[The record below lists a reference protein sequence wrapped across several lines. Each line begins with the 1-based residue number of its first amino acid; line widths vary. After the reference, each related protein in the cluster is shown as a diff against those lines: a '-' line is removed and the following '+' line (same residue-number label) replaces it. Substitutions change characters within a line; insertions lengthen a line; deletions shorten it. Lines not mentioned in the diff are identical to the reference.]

1 MKVKRLVAGAMVFAS
16 AALLAA
22 CGSKS
27 SSSSS
32 ETFNRMEKDVIS
44 TIDNA
49 HITDVI
55 SGQAAV
61 DTGDGLYR
69 YKGKKLEPAV
79 ATKVVK
85 PTNNGLTYTFNLRKT
100 KWSNGDPVTAK
111 DFVFAWKRAA
121 DPKTKSEYAYLFS
134 GIKNA
139 DDITAGKKAASTLGV
154 KAEGDYK
161 LVVTMD
167 RPVPYFSTMMV
178 NPVFFP
184 LNQKTV
190 DKYGKKFGTQSK
202 YLVFNGPFKL
212 TNWNGT
218 GNSWD
223 EVKNTSYW
231 NAKQVKLDKI
241 HVQVVKDS
249 NTAANL
255 FATKKLDD
263 AVLTGEIAK
272 QHAKDKDY
280 VGDKQGR
287 TTYLDMNEEKVPDF
301 KNLKLRQAVAMAINR
316 DEFANKVIGDGS
328 FGISTIT
335 PENSGSNPKTG
346 EDFSKEAAKESKTV
360 QTYDLK
366 KAKQLWAEGLKEV
379 GKSGEDVTL
388 TTDDTDVAKKS
399 AEYLQSALEQL
410 PGMKVSISSV
420 PFKTRI
426 QRSLDGSAQFIL
438 SGWQGDFPDPISF
451 LDLYT
456 TGNTYNFSHWSNKQY
471 DDLIKA
477 SKGTDANSETKR
489 YDDLLKAQEL
499 LSKESPVATL
509 YQTVQGH
516 LRNPKLKG
524 ATFSPAN
531 MYNFVGA
538 YMAK

>member
-1 MKVKRLVAGAMVFAS
+1 MKAKRMIAAAMVVAS
-16 AALLAA
+16 AVLLVA

-27 SSSSS
+27 SSST

-44 TIDNA
+44 TMDNA

-69 YKGKKLEPAV
+69 YKGKKLQPAV

-85 PTNNGLTYTFNLRKT
+85 PTNKGLTYTFNLRKT

-111 DFVFAWKRAA
+111 DFVFAWRRAT

-139 DDITAGKKAASTLGV
+139 DDITAGKKAPSTLGV
-154 KAEGDYK
+154 KAEGNYK
-161 LVVTMD
+161 LVVTME
-167 RPVPYFSTMMV
+167 RPIPYFSTMMV

-190 DKYGKKFGTQSK
+190 EKYGKKFGTQSK

-223 EVKNTSYW
+223 EVKNKSYW

-241 HVQVVKDS
+241 HVQVVKDA

-287 TTYLDMNEEKVPDF
+287 TSYLDMNEEKVPDF

-316 DEFANKVIGDGS
+316 KEFANKVIGDGS
-328 FGISTIT
+328 FGISTLT

-346 EDFSKEAAKESKTV
+346 EDFAKEAAKESETV
-360 QTYDLK
+360 QSYNLK
-366 KAKQLWAEGLKEV
+366 EAKKLWAEGLKEV
-379 GKSGEDVTL
+379 GKSGEQVTL

-399 AEYLQSALEQL
+399 AEYIQSALEQL

-426 QRSLDGSAQFIL
+426 QRSLDGTAQFIL

-471 DDLIKA
+471 DELIKA
-477 SKGTDANSETKR
+477 SETTDANNETKR
-489 YDDLLKAQEL
+489 YNDLLKAQEL
-499 LSKESPVATL
+499 LSKEAPVATL

-524 ATFSPAN
+524 VTFSPAN

>member
-1 MKVKRLVAGAMVFAS
+1 MKAKRMIAGAMVVAS
-16 AALLAA
+16 AVLLVA

-27 SSSSS
+27 SSST

-44 TIDNA
+44 TMDNA

-69 YKGKKLEPAV
+69 YKGKKLQPAV

-85 PTNNGLTYTFNLRKT
+85 PTNKGLTYTFNLRKT

-111 DFVFAWKRAA
+111 DFVFAWRRAT

-139 DDITAGKKAASTLGV
+139 DDITAGKKAPSTLGV
-154 KAEGDYK
+154 KAEGNYK
-161 LVVTMD
+161 LVVTME
-167 RPVPYFSTMMV
+167 RPIPYFSTMMV

-190 DKYGKKFGTQSK
+190 EKYGKKFGTQSK

-223 EVKNTSYW
+223 EVKNKSYW

-241 HVQVVKDS
+241 HVQVVKDA

-287 TTYLDMNEEKVPDF
+287 TSYLDMNEEKVPDF

-316 DEFANKVIGDGS
+316 KEFANKVIGDGS
-328 FGISTIT
+328 FGISTLT

-346 EDFSKEAAKESKTV
+346 EDFAKEAAKESETV
-360 QTYDLK
+360 QSYNLK
-366 KAKQLWAEGLKEV
+366 EAKKLWAEGLKEV
-379 GKSGEDVTL
+379 GKSGEQVTL

-399 AEYLQSALEQL
+399 AEYIQSALEQL

-426 QRSLDGSAQFIL
+426 QRSLDGTTQFIL

-471 DDLIKA
+471 DELIKA
-477 SKGTDANSETKR
+477 SETTDANNETKR
-489 YDDLLKAQEL
+489 YNDLLKAQEL
-499 LSKESPVATL
+499 LSKEAPVATL

-524 ATFSPAN
+524 VTFSPAN

>member
-1 MKVKRLVAGAMVFAS
+1 MKAKRMIAGAMVVAS
-16 AALLAA
+16 AVLLVA

-27 SSSSS
+27 SSST

-44 TIDNA
+44 TMDNA

-69 YKGKKLEPAV
+69 YKGKKLQPAV

-85 PTNNGLTYTFNLRKT
+85 PTNKGLTYTFNLRKT

-111 DFVFAWKRAA
+111 DFVFAWRRAT

-139 DDITAGKKAASTLGV
+139 DDITAGKKAPSTLGV
-154 KAEGDYK
+154 KAEGNYK
-161 LVVTMD
+161 LVVTME
-167 RPVPYFSTMMV
+167 RPIPYFSTMMV

-190 DKYGKKFGTQSK
+190 EKYGKKFGTQSK

-223 EVKNTSYW
+223 EVKNKSYW

-241 HVQVVKDS
+241 HVQVVKDA

-287 TTYLDMNEEKVPDF
+287 TSYLDMNEEKVPDF

-316 DEFANKVIGDGS
+316 KEFANKVIGDGS
-328 FGISTIT
+328 FGISTLT

-346 EDFSKEAAKESKTV
+346 EDFAKEAAKESETV
-360 QTYDLK
+360 QSYNLK
-366 KAKQLWAEGLKEV
+366 EAKKLWAEGLKEV
-379 GKSGEDVTL
+379 GKSGEQVTL

-399 AEYLQSALEQL
+399 AEYIQSALEQL

-426 QRSLDGSAQFIL
+426 QRSLDGTAQFIL

-471 DDLIKA
+471 DELIKA
-477 SKGTDANSETKR
+477 SETTDANNETKR
-489 YDDLLKAQEL
+489 YKDLLKAQEL
-499 LSKESPVATL
+499 LSKEAPVATL

-524 ATFSPAN
+524 VTFSPAN

>member
-1 MKVKRLVAGAMVFAS
+1 MKAKRMIAGAMVVAS
-16 AALLAA
+16 AVLLVA

-27 SSSSS
+27 SSST

-44 TIDNA
+44 TMDNA

-69 YKGKKLEPAV
+69 YKGKKLQPAV

-85 PTNNGLTYTFNLRKT
+85 PTNKGLTYTFNLRKT

-111 DFVFAWKRAA
+111 DFVFAWRRAT

-139 DDITAGKKAASTLGV
+139 DDITAGKKAPSTLGV
-154 KAEGDYK
+154 KAEGNYK
-161 LVVTMD
+161 LVVTME
-167 RPVPYFSTMMV
+167 RPIPYFSTMMV

-190 DKYGKKFGTQSK
+190 EKYGKKFGTQSK

-223 EVKNTSYW
+223 EVKNKSYW

-241 HVQVVKDS
+241 HVQVVKDA

-287 TTYLDMNEEKVPDF
+287 TSYLDMNEEKVPDF

-316 DEFANKVIGDGS
+316 KEFANKVIGDGS
-328 FGISTIT
+328 FGISTLT

-346 EDFSKEAAKESKTV
+346 EDFAKEAAKESETV
-360 QTYDLK
+360 QSYNLK
-366 KAKQLWAEGLKEV
+366 EAKKLWAEGLKEV
-379 GKSGEDVTL
+379 GKSGEQVTL

-399 AEYLQSALEQL
+399 AEYIQSALEQL

-426 QRSLDGSAQFIL
+426 QRSLDGTAQFIL
-438 SGWQGDFPDPISF
+438 SCCQGDVPDPISF

-471 DDLIKA
+471 DELIKA
-477 SKGTDANSETKR
+477 SETTDANNETKR
-489 YDDLLKAQEL
+489 YNDLLKAQEL
-499 LSKESPVATL
+499 LSKEAPVATL

-524 ATFSPAN
+524 VTFSPAN